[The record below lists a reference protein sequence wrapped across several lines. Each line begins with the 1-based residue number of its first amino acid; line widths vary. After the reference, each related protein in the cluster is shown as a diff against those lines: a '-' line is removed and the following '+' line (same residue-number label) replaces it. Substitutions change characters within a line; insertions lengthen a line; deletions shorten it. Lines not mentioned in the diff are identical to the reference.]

1 MSSSPALP
9 ASQRRPLRPPVCA
22 ATILPLMSGVIAME
36 GDWPSKVERRIVA
49 LETRNAVEEVHR
61 LNVTARLSAIEDTLK
76 WLVRLI
82 GGGLLMGGLAYVLQG
97 GLAI

>member
-1 MSSSPALP
+1 
-9 ASQRRPLRPPVCA
+9 
-22 ATILPLMSGVIAME
+22 MSGVTAME
-36 GDWPSKVERRIVA
+36 GDWPSKVERHIVA

>member
-1 MSSSPALP
+1 
-9 ASQRRPLRPPVCA
+9 
-22 ATILPLMSGVIAME
+22 MSGVIAME